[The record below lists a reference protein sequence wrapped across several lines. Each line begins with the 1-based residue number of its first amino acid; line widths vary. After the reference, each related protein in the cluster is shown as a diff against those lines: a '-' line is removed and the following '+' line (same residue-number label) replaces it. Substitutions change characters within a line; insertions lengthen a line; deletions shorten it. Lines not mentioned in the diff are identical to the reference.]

1 MTTHARAEAT
11 KKGALVRSIEWVV
24 RVDVDAAQTRVA
36 DLRGAYPHESAAGLA
51 AKVYEGLAWKA
62 ALTGVVAAV
71 PNNPLAA
78 LPASSAEVL
87 WLLRK
92 QVQTAAE
99 VALIFDPHFF
109 DHPDAGWSLLVPVL
123 GVSALSGALKE
134 AGIAAGR
141 TASKRVITKKL
152 RGSALRAFKRV
163 VLKTFGKKITK
174 KAILTKTV
182 PIVGALIGGT
192 WNFAEVKVQ
201 KRRVLAYFAG
211 EGA

>member
-1 MTTHARAEAT
+1 MTRHAKAEAT
-11 KKGALVRSIEWVV
+11 KKGALARSIEWAVS
-24 RVDVDAAQTRVA
+24 VDVDAARARVEV
-36 DLRGAYPHESAAGLA
+36 LRSAYPDKSAADLA
-51 AKVYEGLAWKA
+51 AKIYDGLAWKA
-62 ALTGVVAAV
+62 AGTGVVTGL
-71 PNNPLAA
+71 PSNPLAS
-78 LPASSAEVL
+78 LPASGAEAL

-92 QVQTAAE
+92 QVQTAGE

-109 DHPDAGWSLLVPVL
+109 DHPEASWSLLVPVL

-141 TASKRVITKKL
+141 TATKRVIKKKL
-152 RGSALRAFKRV
+152 RGSALRAFKRA

-174 KAILTKTV
+174 KAILTKTL

-211 EGA
+211 QGA